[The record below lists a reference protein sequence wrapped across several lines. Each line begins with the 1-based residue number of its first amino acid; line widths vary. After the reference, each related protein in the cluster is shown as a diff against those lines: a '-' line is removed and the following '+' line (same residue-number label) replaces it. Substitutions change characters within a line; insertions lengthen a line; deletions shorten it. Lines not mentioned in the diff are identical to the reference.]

1 MLEWSSLHHSVAHYY
16 STTKMIKKDV
26 RMHTIIGSV
35 RSMGELIT
43 LVIRV
48 IPALLHIYMQQL
60 SYSFSAMNILSSWKA
75 GMIVRISQALLI
87 CGKIVIKA
95 LGMHQNELTF
105 LPCLSCAC

>member
-26 RMHTIIGSV
+26 RMHTIIGSM
-35 RSMGELIT
+35 RSMGELIA
-43 LVIRV
+43 LVIQV

-75 GMIVRISQALLI
+75 GMIGRISRGLLI
-87 CGKIVIKA
+87 WRKIVIKVFR
-95 LGMHQNELTF
+95 MHQQ
-105 LPCLSCAC
+105 